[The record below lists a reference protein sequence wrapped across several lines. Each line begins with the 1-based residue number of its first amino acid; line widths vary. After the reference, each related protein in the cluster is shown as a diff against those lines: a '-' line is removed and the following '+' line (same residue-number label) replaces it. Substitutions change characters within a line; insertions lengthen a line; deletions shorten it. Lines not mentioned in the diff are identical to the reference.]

1 MRSNRRGERR
11 PAKQQRLGP
20 MVTERVITD
29 VPSFLTVLHRFG
41 IVDKTAVLGKHGAWS
56 EYLKV
61 QNDLVVTR
69 IRERLSRDGELRKGS
84 GLFSA
89 VQETEQALCQMNPDQ
104 LLRLRA
110 RMVLNDFRLSAED
123 KEQQK

>member
-1 MRSNRRGERR
+1 MQRDRKTVR
-11 PAKQQRLGP
+11 KQPRLGV
-20 MVTERVITD
+20 MVTERQISHIPVF
-29 VPSFLTVLHRFG
+29 VALLHKFG
-41 IVDKTAVLGKHGAWS
+41 ILDKEVKLPNHEGWS

-69 IRERLSRDGELRKGS
+69 IRERLWNAGELRKGS

-89 VQETEQALCQMNPDQ
+89 VHETEQALLEMNEDQ

-110 RMVLNDFRLSAED
+110 RMVLNDFRLTAED
-123 KEQQK
+123 KENAK